1 MDGATFAGNCPS
13 TLSGTP
19 LADDTECLAHHRNL
33 TGQDMAFSL
42 RFSLTTPGRAVI
54 ALEADDLRVAM
65 QATDE
70 TDALGDL
77 ARAVIVLLEG
87 ADHASL
93 VLEDA
98 PGVHEWSFTRED
110 DLVHL
115 RVHSWADRRS
125 GHADLVLS
133 QERSAALACPIAAL
147 ARELVLVLDV
157 LWVGHGPDGW
167 RRLSPKHPFPVPE
180 RRRLQQLLSVLSRR
194 ESERKAGSS

>member
-1 MDGATFAGNCPS
+1 
-13 TLSGTP
+13 
-19 LADDTECLAHHRNL
+19 
-33 TGQDMAFSL
+33 MAFSL
-42 RFSLTTPGRAVI
+42 RYSLTTPGRAVV

-77 ARAVIVLLEG
+77 ARAVIVLMEG

-98 PGVHEWSFTRED
+98 PGVHEWTFERLD
-110 DLVHL
+110 DVVHL

-125 GHADLVLS
+125 GHAEMTLS
-133 QERSAALACPIAAL
+133 QERSAALACPLGSL

-157 LWVGHGPDGW
+157 LWIGHGPDGW
-167 RRLSPKHPFPVPE
+167 KRLSPKHPFPIPE
-180 RRRLQQLLSVLSRR
+180 RRRLQQLLAVQARR
-194 ESERKAGSS
+194 QAERKAADG

>member
-1 MDGATFAGNCPS
+1 
-13 TLSGTP
+13 
-19 LADDTECLAHHRNL
+19 
-33 TGQDMAFSL
+33 MAFSL
-42 RFSLTTPGRAVI
+42 RYSLTTPGRAVV

-70 TDALGDL
+70 TDAIGDL
-77 ARAVIVLLEG
+77 ARAVITLMEG
-87 ADHASL
+87 ADRATL

-98 PGVHEWSFTRED
+98 PGVHEWTFERDE

-125 GHADLVLS
+125 GHAEMTLS
-133 QERSAALACPIAAL
+133 QERSAALACPLSAL

-167 RRLSPKHPFPVPE
+167 RRLSPRHPFPIPE
-180 RRRLQQLLSVLSRR
+180 RRRLQQLLAVRARR
-194 ESERKAGSS
+194 EAEQKASGN

>member
-1 MDGATFAGNCPS
+1 
-13 TLSGTP
+13 
-19 LADDTECLAHHRNL
+19 
-33 TGQDMAFSL
+33 MAFSL
-42 RFSLTTPGRAVI
+42 RYSLTTPGRAVI

-87 ADHASL
+87 ETHASL

-98 PGVHEWSFTRED
+98 PGVHEWSFEREG
-110 DLVHL
+110 DLIHL

-125 GHADLVLS
+125 GHADLTLS
-133 QERSAALACPIAAL
+133 QERSAALACPAIAL

-167 RRLSPKHPFPVPE
+167 KRLSPKHPFPVNE
-180 RRRLQQLLSVLSRR
+180 RRRLQQLLAVAARR
-194 ESERKAGSS
+194 EAERRS

>member
-1 MDGATFAGNCPS
+1 MVNGPLHAPPFTIDHSPVVAVTARLPF
-13 TLSGTP
+13 TP
-19 LADDTECLAHHRNL
+19 DS
-33 TGQDMAFSL
+33 MAFSL
-42 RFSLTTPGRAVI
+42 RYSLTTPGRAVI

-87 ADHASL
+87 ETRASL

-98 PGVHEWSFTRED
+98 PGVHEWSFERDEA
-110 DLVHL
+110 LVHL
-115 RVHSWADRRS
+115 RVHSWADRKS
-125 GHADLVLS
+125 GHAELTLS
-133 QERSAALACPIAAL
+133 QERSAALACPLLAL

-167 RRLSPKHPFPVPE
+167 KRLSPRHPFPVAE
-180 RRRLQQLLSVLSRR
+180 RRRLQQLLSVQARR
-194 ESERKAGSS
+194 EAEQKSKS